1 MAALAGVG
9 DVTIRELSA
18 ADDLDALLDLSCRA
32 FGPVGPAD
40 RERWPAG
47 SEAAIGG
54 RPRRGGERLWG
65 AGGGGRGAPGRGS
78 PGGGAGR
85 RGRRPWAPA
94 SSWPPLTAPAWW

>member
-40 RERWPAG
+40 RERCWRAR
-47 SEAAIGG
+47 S
-54 RPRRGGERLWG
+54 LK
-65 AGGGGRGAPGRGS
+65 
-78 PGGGAGR
+78 
-85 RGRRPWAPA
+85 
-94 SSWPPLTAPAWW
+94 